1 MTVKTVHLSNLAI
14 PPGEFL
20 EEELEAREI
29 SPEDFAVSL
38 DVPLQML
45 REIFCGE
52 RPITPKIATAL
63 EASLGMSA
71 LFWLNSE
78 ASYRLT
84 LANNLEIYGHAN
96 PFDGPESEWPH
107 FDGEPLSQEETAQA
121 ASPGD

>member
-1 MTVKTVHLSNLAI
+1 MTVKKVHLSNLAI

-20 EEELEAREI
+20 EEELEVREI
-29 SPEDFAVSL
+29 SPEDFAASL
-38 DVPLQML
+38 NVPVDML

-52 RPITPKIATAL
+52 RPITPKVATAL
-63 EASLGMSA
+63 EVYLGMSA

-96 PFDGPESEWPH
+96 PFDGPESEWPAVEPEL
-107 FDGEPLSQEETAQA
+107 GEQA
-121 ASPGD
+121 VLPE